1 MPNLV
6 NKPYDPNSGE
16 WFPYNG
22 DESLQDAAN
31 TRSRAMYFF
40 HNSLGEVFDNQLIS
54 FSNQITTADNGDQN
68 GDQSGN
74 ENGDQ
79 NGDQNGD
86 NNGGQNGDAA
96 VNTDDTQSWP
106 ILDDNDQRIETYSNG
121 DPCYRYRFNANNS
134 NIPTKIR
141 FRIWEPV
148 NPTDADLV
156 IFNRYVAALKTIFS
170 SQTASIQLNN
180 VELSSGNQG
189 EPNEEFWTDGDGDN
203 TLPFDGLNFP
213 IYNETPDNTTS
224 DNGYNIVI
232 DNNDDGGIV
241 TKAVELQ
248 NVDNIPRLPDI
259 RIGASAGLGVNS
271 GIIDWNAVAAST
283 TQRSFRNSSI
293 DGQFIVGEVVE
304 NYVFG
309 DYLLLTALGDDAE
322 NDLFDQRVVF
332 VTGSSETLVDDELVP
347 VISIETLDD
356 IGFEPQPEGSFIIT
370 KLTNAPKL
378 KITYRVNE
386 SSATDTETIV
396 ATDTEDDV

>member
-40 HNSLGEVFDNQLIS
+40 HNSLGEVFENQLIS
-54 FSNQITTADNGDQN
+54 FSNEITTADNDDQNGNGDQN

-79 NGDQNGD
+79 NGD
-86 NNGGQNGDAA
+86 NNGGQNGDAV

-106 ILDDNDQRIETYSNG
+106 ILDDNDERIETYSNG
-121 DPCYRYRFNANNS
+121 DPCYRYRFNANTNG
-134 NIPTKIR
+134 IPTKAR

-148 NPTDADLV
+148 NPTSNDV
-156 IFNRYVAALKTIFS
+156 EIFNRYVAALKTIFS

-180 VELSSGNQG
+180 IERTTGSQG
-189 EPNEEFWTDGDGDN
+189 VPNKSFWTETGIN
-203 TLPFDGLNFP
+203 ILPFDGLNFP
-213 IYNETPDNTTS
+213 IYNEAPDNGN
-224 DNGYNIVI
+224 NGYNII
-232 DNNDDGGIV
+232 CEADILSR
-241 TKAVELQ
+241 AIELE
-248 NVDNIPRLPDI
+248 NADNISRLPDE
-259 RIGASAGLGVNS
+259 RIGSGAGVNS
-271 GIIDWNAVAAST
+271 GVIDWNAVAAST
-283 TQRSFRNSSI
+283 TQRSFRNS
-293 DGQFIVGEVVE
+293 DLPGQFIVGEVVE

-332 VTGSSETLVDDELVP
+332 VRGTSETLVNDELVP
-347 VISIETLDD
+347 AISIETLDD

-396 ATDTEDDV
+396 ATDNEDDV

>member
-40 HNSLGEVFDNQLIS
+40 HNSLGEVFENQLIS
-54 FSNQITTADNGDQN
+54 FSNEITTADNGDQN
-68 GDQSGN
+68 GNDDQ
-74 ENGDQ
+74 NG

-86 NNGGQNGDAA
+86 NNGGQSGNDDQNGDAVA
-96 VNTDDTQSWP
+96 DDTQSWP
-106 ILDDNDQRIETYSNG
+106 ILDDDEQRIETYSNG
-121 DPCYRYRFNANNS
+121 DPCYRYRFNAS
-134 NIPTKIR
+134 NDGIPTRAR

-148 NPTDADLV
+148 NPTSNDVA

-180 VELSSGNQG
+180 VERTSGSQG
-189 EPNEEFWTDGDGDN
+189 VPNESFWTETGTN
-203 TLPFDGLNFP
+203 ILPFDGLNFP
-213 IYNETPDNTTS
+213 IYNETPDNTNGNS
-224 DNGYNIVI
+224 GYNII
-232 DNNDDGGIV
+232 CDGDILSR
-241 TKAVELQ
+241 AVDLQ
-248 NVDNIPRLPDI
+248 AADLIPRFPNE
-259 RIGASAGLGVNS
+259 RIGSGPGVNS
-271 GIIDWNAVAAST
+271 GILDWNAVSAST

-293 DGQFIVGEVVE
+293 DGQFIVGDVVE

-332 VTGSSETLVDDELVP
+332 VRGTSETLVNDELVP
-347 VISIETLDD
+347 AISIETLDD

-396 ATDTEDDV
+396 ATDNEDDV

>member
-54 FSNQITTADNGDQN
+54 FSNEIITDTGDQNGDQN
-68 GDQSGN
+68 GGQSGN

-79 NGDQNGD
+79 NGDNNGD
-86 NNGGQNGDAA
+86 NNGGQNGGS
-96 VNTDDTQSWP
+96 VLNSDDTESWP
-106 ILDDNDQRIETYSNG
+106 ILDDNDVRIETYSNG
-121 DPCYRYRFNANNS
+121 NPCYRYRFNANS
-134 NIPTKIR
+134 DGIPTKVR

-148 NPTDADLV
+148 NPTSDDV
-156 IFNRYVAALKTIFS
+156 DIFNRYVAALKTIFS

-189 EPNEEFWTDGDGDN
+189 VPNEEFWTETGIN
-203 TLPFDGLNFP
+203 ILPFDGLNFP
-213 IYNETPDNTTS
+213 IYNETPANDNGDT
-224 DNGYNIVI
+224 GYNIVC
-232 DNNDDGGIV
+232 GGDSDILIR
-241 TKAVELQ
+241 AIELQ
-248 NVDNIPRLPDI
+248 AADEIPRFPDE
-259 RIGASAGLGVNS
+259 RIGSSLGVNS
-271 GIIDWNAVAAST
+271 GIINWNAVSAST
-283 TQRSFRNSSI
+283 TQRSFRNSNLP
-293 DGQFIVGEVVE
+293 GQFIVGDVVE

-332 VTGSSETLVDDELVP
+332 VRGTSETLVNDELVP

-386 SSATDTETIV
+386 SSATDIETIV
-396 ATDTEDDV
+396 ATDNEDDV